1 MKSLKNLE
9 KGEEDKMTLTPQ
21 QKLKYYKNK
30 ELANQ
35 LILQD
40 ATEDG
45 HIIYGAQALNMQLPP
60 HLKKHTE
67 DFDIYTKKSKQEA
80 EQMEKKLDKAYN
92 GDYFKVKEAKH
103 KGTYKVKSNVT
114 NRTVADYTSQGK
126 KPSFKKILGTKYATI
141 NSIKRKIGKTLRD
154 EAQAFRHDKDR
165 ETLQRIK
172 LHEKSLDW

>member
-1 MKSLKNLE
+1 
-9 KGEEDKMTLTPQ
+9 MTLTPK

-30 ELANQ
+30 EIAKQ

-45 HIIYGAQALNMQLPP
+45 HIIYGAQASNIQLPP
-60 HLKKHTE
+60 HLRKHTE
-67 DFDIYTKKSKQEA
+67 DFDIFTKKSKKEA
-80 EQMEKKLDKAYN
+80 EQMEKKLDKAYG
-92 GDYFKVKEAKH
+92 GDYFKVKQALH

-114 NRTVADYTSQGK
+114 GRTVADYTSQGK
-126 KPSFKKILGTKYATI
+126 KPNFKKILGTRYATLS
-141 NSIKRKIGKTLRD
+141 SIKTKIGKTLKD
-154 EAQAFRHDKDR
+154 ESQEFRHDKAR